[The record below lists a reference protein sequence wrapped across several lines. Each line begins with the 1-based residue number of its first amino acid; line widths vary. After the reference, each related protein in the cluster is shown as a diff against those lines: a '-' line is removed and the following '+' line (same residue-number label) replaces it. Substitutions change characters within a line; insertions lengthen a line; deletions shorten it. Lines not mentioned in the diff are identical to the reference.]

1 MTIRE
6 RLEQQEY
13 MLLAPN
19 AQKAAETKG
28 RLYPAEEN
36 EVRTCYQRDA
46 DRIVHSKSFRRLMHK
61 TQVFLS
67 PEGDH
72 YRTRMTHT
80 LEVSR
85 IARTICRALRLNED
99 LAEAA
104 AYGHDLGHTPFGHA
118 GEAALTDM
126 MGTPFHHNE
135 QSLRVVDKLER
146 DGDGLNLTY
155 EVRMAILGHTG
166 SRIPETL
173 EGQVVRTSDRIA
185 YINHDIDDAIR
196 AGFTKVVFIV
206 KPEILGLVRT
216 LCGDSLRGK
225 TTRGGKPLEVCY
237 AFQDFESLP
246 AFYTLPAGRTKPF
259 GTTHAVLCARDY
271 VNEPFCVIN
280 ADDYYGVD
288 AYRAMYEELQRLPRQ
303 GRATMVGYLLKN
315 TASLHGTVS
324 RGVCAVEDGKLR
336 SVREALKIQL
346 YPDGTLRDLAEGT
359 DLSPETVVSMNFW
372 GFAPSI
378 FPALREYFENFL
390 RTEAGEN
397 IKAECLLPVMV
408 GDQLQK
414 GALEVSVLHSADKWF
429 GMTYHE
435 DREIVAE
442 ELRKLHARGDY
453 PESLRV

>member
-1 MTIRE
+1 MNRPV
-6 RLEQQEY
+6 LVV
-13 MLLAPN
+13 M
-19 AQKAAETKG
+19 AAG
-28 RLYPAEEN
+28 
-36 EVRTCYQRDA
+36 
-46 DRIVHSKSFRRLMHK
+46 M
-61 TQVFLS
+61 
-67 PEGDH
+67 
-72 YRTRMTHT
+72 
-80 LEVSR
+80 
-85 IARTICRALRLNED
+85 
-99 LAEAA
+99 
-104 AYGHDLGHTPFGHA
+104 
-118 GEAALTDM
+118 
-126 MGTPFHHNE
+126 
-135 QSLRVVDKLER
+135 
-146 DGDGLNLTY
+146 
-155 EVRMAILGHTG
+155 G
-166 SRIPETL
+166 SRYGGMKQIDPVGPNGEVIIDYSL
-173 EGQVVRTSDRIA
+173 YDA
-185 YINHDIDDAIR
+185 YR
-196 AGFTKVVFIV
+196 AGFRTVIFVIKHEIEEAFHAAIGDRISKVMDV
-206 KPEILGLVRT
+206 K
-216 LCGDSLRGK
+216 
-225 TTRGGKPLEVCY
+225 Y
-237 AFQDFESLP
+237 AFQQLDN
-246 AFYTLPAGRTKPF
+246 LPAGFSVPENREKPW
-259 GTTHAVLCARDY
+259 GTCHAVLAAKDLIDG
-271 VNEPFCVIN
+271 PFAVIN
-280 ADDYYGVD
+280 ADDYYGID
-288 AYRAMYEELQRLPRQ
+288 AYRTIYDELVKLPET
-303 GRATMVGYLLKN
+303 GKATMVGYLLKN